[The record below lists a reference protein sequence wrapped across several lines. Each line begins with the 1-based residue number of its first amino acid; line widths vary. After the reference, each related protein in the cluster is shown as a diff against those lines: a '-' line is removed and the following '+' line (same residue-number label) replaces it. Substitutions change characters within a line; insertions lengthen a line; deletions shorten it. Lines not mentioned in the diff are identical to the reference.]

1 MLFRKTAKTE
11 GAKTNWSAT
20 TRAAIVALGVGMLI
34 FRCKKRSQPV
44 TNGPNA
50 LRGSKIGYHLFAPNR
65 GMEECDLVGK
75 MERK

>member
-34 FRCKKRSQPV
+34 FRWRKRSQPV

-50 LRGSKIGYHLFAPNR
+50 LRGNKVNYHLFALIC
-65 GMEECDLVGK
+65 GWEECDLVGK